1 VVTLTV
7 ERRSVPAPAP
17 ERGAGAL
24 RNLGLSLIAAA
35 LQIFTTVA
43 VVQALM
49 PSVAGV
55 YFKGVVI
62 CYGLAALLRG
72 KYELF
77 AAHYF
82 FSDSVGKYP
91 PRDLVRGLGVRVLV
105 RSVIVCAILL
115 VVTADMD
122 VMEPH
127 LRPFLGTY
135 LPFVLA
141 VPFATVALFLASVLR
156 SVNRYLSSTLVATYS
171 INIMVLAAA
180 GTIGGSQDDVLL
192 SLSWA
197 FFIGAMLAAAVGVL
211 ITRTA
216 FSETGH
222 QGGGKVQSAAWRE
235 IYGGASRNGLT
246 GISLAFLQWGPLC
259 VLALLGSEAQ
269 IAHYAAVTRTA
280 QVIDFLIPAAILVP
294 HTFLLHSRFADTMR
308 SDKGKLMVDLV
319 ASLTTA
325 TLSVLAVALATPW
338 IIERFGASYTGLT
351 ELFVLLFATQWL
363 AGVSRPAIRQLAHR
377 WDSVPIR
384 RILSISMIVAVT
396 CSVVSIPMYGSLG
409 AAISVFAGTL
419 FLNGQALQAAFASC
433 RRS

>member
-7 ERRSVPAPAP
+7 EKGSVPAPEP
-17 ERGAGAL
+17 RTRAL

-43 VVQALM
+43 VVQTLV

-82 FSDSVGKYP
+82 FSEANGKYP
-91 PRDLVRGLGVRVLV
+91 SRDLVRGLGVRVLV
-105 RSVIVCAILL
+105 RSVMACAILL
-115 VVTADMD
+115 VVTADLD
-122 VMEPH
+122 VMEPR

-141 VPFATVALFLASVLR
+141 VPFATVALFLAAVLR
-156 SVNRYLSSTLVATYS
+156 AVNRYLSSTLVATYS
-171 INIMVLAAA
+171 INTMVLAAA
-180 GTIGGSQDDVLL
+180 TSIGGSQDDVLL

-197 FFIGAMLAAAVGVL
+197 FFIGAVLAAAVGVL
-211 ITRTA
+211 LTRTVFPKGA
-216 FSETGH
+216 RSSAV
-222 QGGGKVQSAAWRE
+222 KVESGAWRE
-235 IYGGASRNGLT
+235 IYRSAGRNGLT
-246 GISLAFLQWGPLC
+246 GISLAVLQWGPLC
-259 VLALLGSEAQ
+259 LLALLGTEAQ

-294 HTFLLHSRFADTMR
+294 HAFLFHSRFADSMR
-308 SDKGKLMVDLV
+308 SDHGKLMVDLG

-338 IIERFGASYTGLT
+338 IIERFGPSYTGLT

-363 AGVSRPAIRQLAHR
+363 AGVSRPAIRHLAHH
-377 WDSVPIR
+377 WETAPIR
-384 RILSISMIVAVT
+384 RILVLSMIVAVV
-396 CSVVSIPMYGSLG
+396 CSLASIPLYGSLG
-409 AAISVFAGTL
+409 AAISVFVGTL
-419 FLNGQALQAAFASC
+419 FLNGQALQAAFVC
-433 RRS
+433 CHKE